1 MTYKANHKRYNEMQ
15 YRNCGSSGLKL
26 PLISLGLWHNFG
38 GKTINPESKKVLFK
52 AFDLG
57 ITHFDLANN
66 YGPPYGSAETNFGK
80 VMKSDLKKYRDELII
95 SSKAGYDMWE
105 GPYGEW
111 GSKKHIVASCDQSL
125 KRMCVDYFDIFYS
138 HRFDPN
144 TPLEETADALESIYR
159 SGKAQYIG
167 VSSYSSKKTNQMFE
181 ILKSRNIKILIHQPS
196 YSLINR
202 WIEKD
207 LTKTLLKKGIGCIAF
222 SPLAQGMLSEKYLK
236 GIPKISRANQKIT
249 SLDKSLI
256 TKKNIK
262 MINELNSIAKK
273 RGQSLS
279 QMALAW
285 TLNNKAVTS
294 ALIGV
299 RNLKQLKENVESL
312 KNLNFSKKNYHQ
324 LTKKLKMVE
333 LIYGFHLALIN
344 YSIILKSDLYLSVIV
359 RPNPGLLSSKS
370 INPFS
375 GTGSPSKI

>member
-1 MTYKANHKRYNEMQ
+1 MSYVASSKRYNSMN
-15 YRNCGSSGLKL
+15 YRKCGNSGLLL

-111 GSKKHIVASCDQSL
+111 GSKKHVIASCDQSL
-125 KRMCVDYFDIFYS
+125 KRMNLDYVDIFYS

-167 VSSYSSKKTNQMFE
+167 ISSYSSIQTKKMYD
-181 ILKSRNIKILIHQPS
+181 ILNSRNIKILIHQPS
-196 YSLINR
+196 YSLINK

-207 LTKTLLKKGIGCIAF
+207 LTKTLLDKGIGCIAF

-249 SLDKSLI
+249 SLDKKLI
-256 TKKNIK
+256 TNKNVEMIK
-262 MINELNSIAKK
+262 ELNIIAKK

-279 QMALAW
+279 QMSIAW
-285 TLNNKAVTS
+285 VLNNKTVTS

-299 RNLKQLKENVESL
+299 RNLKQLKENVDSL
-312 KNLNFSKKNYHQ
+312 KKLDFSKN
-324 LTKKLKMVE
+324 E
-333 LIYGFHLALIN
+333 LSLIN
-344 YSIILKSDLYLSVIV
+344 KKAKDGGINLWLA
-359 RPNPGLLSSKS
+359 SSS
-370 INPFS
+370 H
-375 GTGSPSKI
+375 

>member
-1 MTYKANHKRYNEMQ
+1 MTYKAFEKRYSEME
-15 YRNCGSSGLKL
+15 YRKCGASGLKL

-66 YGPPYGSAETNFGK
+66 YGPPYGSAEANFGK
-80 VMKSDLKKYRDELII
+80 IMKRDLKKYRDELII
-95 SSKAGYDMWE
+95 SSKAGYDMWD

-111 GSKKHIVASCDQSL
+111 GSKKHVIASCDQSL
-125 KRMCVDYFDIFYS
+125 KRMNLDYVDIFYS

-167 VSSYSSKKTNQMFE
+167 ISSYSAKQTKKMYE
-181 ILKSRNIKILIHQPS
+181 ILNSRNIKILIHQPS

-207 LTKTLLKKGIGCIAF
+207 LTKTLINKGIGCIAF

-236 GIPKISRANQKIT
+236 GIPKVSRANQKIT
-249 SLDKSLI
+249 SLDKKLI
-256 TKKNIK
+256 TSRNIT
-262 MINELNSIAKK
+262 MIKELNIIAKK

-279 QMALAW
+279 QMSIAW
-285 TLNNKAVTS
+285 VLNNKAVTS

-299 RNLKQLKENVESL
+299 RNLKQLKENVDSL
-312 KNLNFSKKNYHQ
+312 KRLDFTNN
-324 LTKKLKMVE
+324 E
-333 LIYGFHLALIN
+333 LSLIN
-344 YSIILKSDLYLSVIV
+344 KKAKDANINLWLA
-359 RPNPGLLSSKS
+359 SSS
-370 INPFS
+370 H
-375 GTGSPSKI
+375 

>member
-1 MTYKANHKRYNEMQ
+1 MQ
-15 YRNCGSSGLKL
+15 YRNTGTSGLKL
-26 PLISLGLWHNFG
+26 PLLSLGLWHNFG
-38 GKTINPESKKVLFK
+38 GNSMSSESKKILFK

-66 YGPPYGSAETNFGK
+66 YGPPYGSAESNFGN
-80 VMKSDLKKYRDELII
+80 VMQQDLMKYRDELII

-111 GSKKHIVASCDQSL
+111 GSKKHIIASCDQSL
-125 KRMCVDYFDIFYS
+125 KRMKLDYVDIFYS

-159 SGKAQYIG
+159 SGKALYIG
-167 VSSYSSKKTNQMFE
+167 VSSYSAKKTNEMSS
-181 ILKSRNIKILIHQPS
+181 ILKKRGIKILIHQPS

-207 LTKTLLKKGIGCIAF
+207 LSSSLKKNEIGCIAF

-249 SLDKSLI
+249 SLDKKLI
-256 TKKNIK
+256 TKKNIQ
-262 MINELNSIAKK
+262 IIQELNKIAKN

-279 QMALAW
+279 QMAIAW
-285 TLNNKAVTS
+285 VLHNKIITS

-299 RNLKQLKENVESL
+299 RDTKQLLENVQALE
-312 KNLNFSKKNYHQ
+312 NLNFSKEELK
-324 LTKKLKMVE
+324 LIDKK
-333 LIYGFHLALIN
+333 ALDGGIN
-344 YSIILKSDLYLSVIV
+344 IWAQ
-359 RPNPGLLSSKS
+359 SSS
-370 INPFS
+370 F
-375 GTGSPSKI
+375 

>member
-1 MTYKANHKRYNEMQ
+1 MVWSDAELAAVAGDQELIWR
-15 YRNCGSSGLKL
+15 KL
-26 PLISLGLWHNFG
+26 QRAADSH
-38 GKTINPESKKVLFK
+38 
-52 AFDLG
+52 DL
-57 ITHFDLANN
+57 
-66 YGPPYGSAETNFGK
+66 PYGSAETNFGK
-80 VMKSDLKKYRDELII
+80 VMKGDLKKHRDELII

-111 GSKKHIVASCDQSL
+111 GSKKHIIASCDQSL
-125 KRMCVDYFDIFYS
+125 KRMCVDYVDIFYS

-273 RGQSLS
+273 REQSLS

-312 KNLNFSKKNYHQ
+312 
-324 LTKKLKMVE
+324 
-333 LIYGFHLALIN
+333 
-344 YSIILKSDLYLSVIV
+344 YSS
-359 RPNPGLLSSKS
+359 
-370 INPFS
+370 
-375 GTGSPSKI
+375 

>member
-1 MTYKANHKRYNEMQ
+1 MTYKAFEKRYSEME
-15 YRNCGSSGLKL
+15 YRKCGASGLKL

-66 YGPPYGSAETNFGK
+66 YGPPYGSAEANFGK
-80 VMKSDLKKYRDELII
+80 IMKRDLKKYRDELII
-95 SSKAGYDMWE
+95 SSKAGYDMWD

-111 GSKKHIVASCDQSL
+111 GSKKHVVASCDQSL
-125 KRMCVDYFDIFYS
+125 KRMNLDYVDIFYS

-167 VSSYSSKKTNQMFE
+167 ISSYSAKQTKKMYE
-181 ILKSRNIKILIHQPS
+181 ILNSRNIKILIHQPS

-207 LTKTLLKKGIGCIAF
+207 LTKTLINKGIGCIAF

-236 GIPKISRANQKIT
+236 GIPKVSRANQKIT
-249 SLDKSLI
+249 SLDKKLI
-256 TKKNIK
+256 TSRNIT
-262 MINELNSIAKK
+262 MIKELNIIAKK

-279 QMALAW
+279 QMSIAW
-285 TLNNKAVTS
+285 VLNNKAVTS

-299 RNLKQLKENVESL
+299 RNLKQLKENVDTL
-312 KNLNFSKKNYHQ
+312 KRLDFTNN
-324 LTKKLKMVE
+324 E
-333 LIYGFHLALIN
+333 LSLIN
-344 YSIILKSDLYLSVIV
+344 KKAKDGNINLWLA
-359 RPNPGLLSSKS
+359 SSS
-370 INPFS
+370 H
-375 GTGSPSKI
+375 

>member
-1 MTYKANHKRYNEMQ
+1 MSYKANDKRYNDME
-15 YRNCGSSGLKL
+15 YRKCGSSGLKL

-66 YGPPYGSAETNFGK
+66 YGPPYGSAEANFGK
-80 VMKSDLKKYRDELII
+80 IMKDDLNKYRDELII
-95 SSKAGYDMWE
+95 SSKAGYDMWS

-111 GSKKHIVASCDQSL
+111 GSKKHVIASCDQSL
-125 KRMCVDYFDIFYS
+125 KRMGLEYVDIFYS

-167 VSSYSSKKTNQMFE
+167 ISSYSAKQTKKMFE
-181 ILKSRNIKILIHQPS
+181 ILISRNIKILIHQPS
-196 YSLINR
+196 FSLINR

-207 LTKTLLKKGIGCIAF
+207 LTKTLLNKGIGCIAF

-249 SLDKSLI
+249 SLDKKLI
-256 TKKNIK
+256 TNKNIK
-262 MINELNSIAKK
+262 MIKELNILAKK

-279 QMALAW
+279 QMAIAW
-285 TLNNKAVTS
+285 ALNNKAVTS

-299 RNLKQLKENVESL
+299 RNLKQLRENVDSL
-312 KNLNFSKKNYHQ
+312 NKLNFTKN
-324 LTKKLKMVE
+324 E
-333 LIYGFHLALIN
+333 LSLIN
-344 YSIILKSDLYLSVIV
+344 NKAKDGGINLWLA
-359 RPNPGLLSSKS
+359 SSS
-370 INPFS
+370 H
-375 GTGSPSKI
+375 

>member
-1 MTYKANHKRYNEMQ
+1 MK

-38 GKTINPESKKVLFK
+38 GKTINVESKKVLFK

-80 VMKSDLKKYRDELII
+80 IMKRDLKNYRDELLI
-95 SSKAGYDMWE
+95 SSKAGYDMWD

-111 GSKKHIVASCDQSL
+111 GSKKHIIASCDQSL
-125 KRMCVDYFDIFYS
+125 KRMNLDYVDIFYS

-167 VSSYSSKKTNQMFE
+167 ISSYSSKQTKKMYE

-207 LTKTLLKKGIGCIAF
+207 LTKTLLNKGIGCIAF

-236 GIPKISRANQKIT
+236 GIPKVSRANQKIT
-249 SLDKSLI
+249 SLLKNLI
-256 TKKNIK
+256 SAKNIRTIK
-262 MINELNSIAKK
+262 DLNIIAKK
-273 RGQSLS
+273 RGQSLA
-279 QMALAW
+279 QMSLAW
-285 TLNNKAVTS
+285 VLNNKAVTS

-299 RNLKQLKENVESL
+299 RNLKQLNENVASL
-312 KNLNFSKKNYHQ
+312 KNLDFTKSELTLISKKAREGNIN
-324 LTKKLKMVE
+324 LW
-333 LIYGFHLALIN
+333 LA
-344 YSIILKSDLYLSVIV
+344 
-359 RPNPGLLSSKS
+359 SSS
-370 INPFS
+370 H
-375 GTGSPSKI
+375 

>member
-1 MTYKANHKRYNEMQ
+1 
-15 YRNCGSSGLKL
+15 
-26 PLISLGLWHNFG
+26 
-38 GKTINPESKKVLFK
+38 
-52 AFDLG
+52 
-57 ITHFDLANN
+57 
-66 YGPPYGSAETNFGK
+66 
-80 VMKSDLKKYRDELII
+80 
-95 SSKAGYDMWE
+95 
-105 GPYGEW
+105 
-111 GSKKHIVASCDQSL
+111 
-125 KRMCVDYFDIFYS
+125 
-138 HRFDPN
+138 
-144 TPLEETADALESIYR
+144 
-159 SGKAQYIG
+159 
-167 VSSYSSKKTNQMFE
+167 MFQ

-256 TKKNIK
+256 TQKNIK
-262 MINELNSIAKK
+262 MINKLNSIAKN

-312 KNLNFSKKNYHQ
+312 KNLSFSKK
-324 LTKKLKMVE
+324 E
-333 LIYGFHLALIN
+333 LSLIN
-344 YSIILKSDLYLSVIV
+344 KKAKDGGINLWL
-359 RPNPGLLSSKS
+359 PSSS
-370 INPFS
+370 Y
-375 GTGSPSKI
+375 